1 MNLKI
6 IIVIVKMKKDNESFN
21 NEYTSGYEYKISK
34 KKINKKKIRIF
45 LKGNNIKKDKFKI
58 PKLMTFS

>member
-34 KKINKKKIRIF
+34 KKINKKKNKNFFER
-45 LKGNNIKKDKFKI
+45 K
-58 PKLMTFS
+58 